1 MCVGQPVSLTFTCQ
15 SLLCTILR
23 EPCSFLLLTVLQ
35 RVVSG
40 KLCRQNTL
48 TKLGCSPRGIPTA
61 EKSLRNLQVEK
72 GRTREIIK
80 QPVFFPSSPSHIA
93 PEVSVTRF
101 MYKRFTAF
109 FLREKTCH
117 GGMLRPFPHNH
128 HHPPPPAL
136 RHGH

>member
-15 SLLCTILR
+15 SLLCTILK

-48 TKLGCSPRGIPTA
+48 TKLGCSPRGIPPA
-61 EKSLRNLQVEK
+61 EKSLPNLQVEK
-72 GRTREIIK
+72 GRKREIIK

-93 PEVSVTRF
+93 PEVNVPRF
-101 MYKRFTAF
+101 VYKRFAAF
-109 FLREKTCH
+109 SCETKLVLV
-117 GGMLRPFPHNH
+117 LRPFPLDR
-128 HHPPPPAL
+128 HHPHPPAL
-136 RHGH
+136 RHGR